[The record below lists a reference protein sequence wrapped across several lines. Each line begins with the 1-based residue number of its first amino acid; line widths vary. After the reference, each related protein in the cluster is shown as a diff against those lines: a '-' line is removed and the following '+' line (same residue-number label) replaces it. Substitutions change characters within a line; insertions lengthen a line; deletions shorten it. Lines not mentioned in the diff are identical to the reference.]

1 MRKHDFWPV
10 EWFLNGQKWG
20 VKKASLHVHF
30 EGLTTDS
37 YFGKTRPLGEGHIER
52 RLFNT
57 LLMRKH
63 DFWLVQLFLNG
74 QKWGLK
80 KSFSLCPFWRFDNWL
95 LFWQNK
101 TPWGR
106 LYNKK
111 GILTL
116 FWWEDMTSDLS
127 SCFLN
132 GQKLGVK
139 KAFLYVHFEGL
150 TTDSYFGK
158 TRPSGGSCITKKAF

>member
-1 MRKHDFWPV
+1 MVK
-10 EWFLNGQKWG
+10 NG
-20 VKKASLHVHF
+20 
-30 EGLTTDS
+30 
-37 YFGKTRPLGEGHIER
+37 
-52 RLFNT
+52 
-57 LLMRKH
+57 
-63 DFWLVQLFLNG
+63 
-74 QKWGLK
+74 GLK

-95 LFWQNK
+95 LFWQDK
-101 TPWGR
+101 TPWGK

-111 GILTL
+111 GFLTL

-139 KAFLYVHFEGL
+139 KASLYVHFEGL

-158 TRPSGGSCITKKAF
+158 NKTPWGEVV